1 MIILG
6 LSCYYHDSAAAL
18 LVDGTLVAAAQEER
32 FSRVKH
38 DSGFPA
44 RAIRFCLGAAG
55 LELGDIDHVAFYEK
69 PFLKVARSL
78 KVCMETFP
86 RSLRI
91 APGVFRR
98 LIDRQMGLRKELSSR
113 LGLSPERIHF
123 VEHHL
128 SHAASAFYCSPFEE
142 AALLTVDGVG
152 EWSTATIG
160 HGNPAPAG
168 ADASRLTIDHEIR
181 FPHSLGMLYSA
192 FTQFLG
198 FQVNEGEYRVMGL
211 APYGRPLH
219 MDKVEKVV
227 SVGGDGSLRLN
238 MEYFAFLRSHQYT
251 YSDRFVK
258 LFGRPNRTIEGDIAP
273 YYADVA
279 ASIQAKTEE
288 ILLKM
293 AAEAHRVTGSANLCL
308 AGGVA
313 LNSVANGRISREGP
327 FERVFIQPAAGDSGG
342 ALGAA
347 LYVEHEVLGRP
358 RRYVMDHA
366 YLGQSYTDGEVADA
380 LSQAGVDF
388 ETAGDD
394 ADLAQGVAEM
404 LADGQVIGWMQD
416 RFEWGPRALGARS
429 ILADP
434 RRSAMKDVINAKV
447 KFREPFRPFAPA
459 ILEHRAAEFFDFDP
473 GRDAYPSRFM
483 LTVHP
488 FRDGKGPLVEAVNHV
503 GTGRLQSV
511 GPAATPRYRQLI
523 AAFSQVTGV
532 PLVLNTSFNLRGEP
546 IVNSPLDA
554 LSTFARS
561 GIDAL
566 VIGPHLVR
574 KSTRRHRGPANTAR
588 PSSAHAPKA
597 VKPWKTELYTSA
609 PQVRD
614 YHEQSLHP
622 TPYLGF
628 VQQPDYRS
636 ATVNTDASGFRFSQD
651 DEGVVHSGNW
661 LDRPRRGL
669 LLGGSAAY
677 GVGAC
682 DDGKT
687 IASLLSRR
695 LGCSFLNAGIRS
707 GNSTQEVIS
716 ALPFVAQAD
725 RVVVY
730 TGNNTLLACLQSL
743 GRFDTFAPLFQ
754 EETLARMACLSL
766 RSYRQ
771 MFRRS
776 ALPKEL
782 ADGELTD
789 LAAGPSPTADE
800 AARQALRIQ
809 TRDIVL
815 LRRLCQTTTELA
827 VVIQPFALTA
837 KTDLTDEEE
846 HLFDLLFRSKRESYA
861 LNKERMTDL
870 WPPYVQKLADACR
883 DQGIHVIDA
892 NRCSF
897 QGWCFIDPVHMTD
910 HGYATVADYIEEN
923 LR

>member
-1 MIILG
+1 MITLG

-44 RAIRFCLGAAG
+44 RAIRFCLGSAG

-86 RSLRI
+86 HSLRI

-98 LIDRQMGLRKELSSR
+98 LIDQQMGLRKELSRR

-123 VEHHL
+123 VGHHL
-128 SHAASAFYCSPFEE
+128 SHAASAFYCSPFQE

-160 HGNPAPAG
+160 HGNLAPAG
-168 ADASRLTIDHEIR
+168 GDTSRLTVDREIR

-227 SVGGDGSLRLN
+227 SVGADGSLRLN

-251 YSDRFVK
+251 YSERFVK
-258 LFGRPNRTIEGDIAP
+258 LFGRPNSTIEGDIAP

-293 AAEAHRVTGSANLCL
+293 AVEAHRVTGSANLCF

-366 YLGQSYTDGEVADA
+366 YLGRSYTDGEVADA

-388 ETAGDD
+388 ETAGDE
-394 ADLAQGVAEM
+394 AGLAQRVAEM

-434 RRSAMKDVINAKV
+434 RRAAMKDVINAKV

-459 ILEHRAAEFFDFDP
+459 ILEERAAEFFDFDP

-488 FRDGKGPLVEAVNHV
+488 FRDGKGPLVGAVNHV

-511 GPAATPRYRQLI
+511 GATANSRYREVI
-523 AAFSQVTGV
+523 SAFSDRTGI
-532 PLVLNTSFNLRGEP
+532 PLVLNTSLNLRGEP
-546 IVNSPLDA
+546 IVSSPLDA

-561 GIDAL
+561 GIDAM
-566 VIGPHLVR
+566 VIGSHVIRKPNASPRRAAGSVPARKPH
-574 KSTRRHRGPANTAR
+574 
-588 PSSAHAPKA
+588 AHDT
-597 VKPWKTELYTSA
+597 VKPWKAELYASA

-614 YHEQSLHP
+614 YHEQQLHP
-622 TPYLGF
+622 IPYLGF
-628 VQQPDYRS
+628 IQQPNYRS
-636 ATVNTDASGFRFSQD
+636 SCVNTDEVGFRHSEDAQ
-651 DEGVVHSGNW
+651 GVVHSGNW
-661 LDRPRRGL
+661 KDRACRGL
-669 LLGGSAAY
+669 LLGGSAAF
-677 GVGAC
+677 GVGAGA
-682 DDGKT
+682 DDRT

-707 GNSTQEVIS
+707 GNSTQELVS

-743 GRFDTFAPLFQ
+743 GRFDIFAPLFQ
-754 EETLARMACLSL
+754 EETLARMGLLSL

-771 MFRRS
+771 MFRRGT
-776 ALPKEL
+776 LPDHL
-782 ADGELTD
+782 AEGQVCTPPTGP
-789 LAAGPSPTADE
+789 APSP
-800 AARQALRIQ
+800 RQAAAQALSIQ
-809 TRDIVL
+809 TRDMEL
-815 LRRLCQTTTELA
+815 LRRLCEPSAELT

-837 KTDLTDEEE
+837 KADLTEEEE
-846 HLFDLLFRSKRESYA
+846 HLFDLLFKSKRESYA
-861 LNKERMTDL
+861 LNKERMAEL
-870 WPPYVQKLADACR
+870 WPPYIEELTRACR
-883 DQGIHVIDA
+883 NAGIHLIDA
-892 NRCSF
+892 NQCSLE
-897 QGWCFIDPVHMTD
+897 GWCFIDPVHMTD
-910 HGYATVADYIEEN
+910 RGYAAVSDYIVEH
-923 LR
+923 LP